1 MREQMTIEMLKI
13 AAKCSLPTMNK
24 DPRGFWLGAVG
35 IRDDGAIVYS
45 RNGSA
50 VHDDSSFNYKTV
62 ASVHAEGRILKKLGK
77 GGVIYVARVSKLTR
91 KLAMA
96 RPCGFCQA
104 NISAMDVKKVIYS
117 INEFQYG
124 VWDLEADTDKVYT
137 ESNEIYLDI

>member
-1 MREQMTIEMLKI
+1 MVLDMLKS
-13 AAKCSLPTMNK
+13 AAKFSLPTIQN
-24 DPRGFWLGAVG
+24 DPRNFWLGAVG
-35 IRDDGAIVYS
+35 IRQDGCIVYS

-50 VHDDSSFNYKTV
+50 IHHETAFNNRTI
-62 ASVHAEGRILKKLGK
+62 ASVHAEGRILRKLGK

-104 NISAMDVKKVIYS
+104 NISAMNVKKVFYS
-117 INEFQYG
+117 INECQYG
-124 VWDLEADTDKVYT
+124 VWDLVADTDKVYT